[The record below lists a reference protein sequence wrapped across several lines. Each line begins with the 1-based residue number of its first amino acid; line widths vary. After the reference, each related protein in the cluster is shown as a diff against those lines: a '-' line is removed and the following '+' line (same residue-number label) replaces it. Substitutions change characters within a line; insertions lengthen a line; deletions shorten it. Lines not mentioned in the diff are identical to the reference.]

1 MIRTQKNLKKKKKKK
16 KKKRCEHV
24 RKVKCFGS
32 KSTLDG
38 TSLVELFQIL
48 GTYLSFKSDYC
59 IIVCLPGI
67 LIKILHKIA
76 Y

>member
-1 MIRTQKNLKKKKKKK
+1 MIRTQKNWEKK